1 MTTSQQNLDLIT
13 RGYEAFASGNRE
25 AVLSLLRPDVVVE
38 VHTDRPDIGSEI
50 YHGHDGFLANF
61 AEIEDVFEDL
71 VIEAGDV
78 TERGD
83 RLMVATR
90 VSGRGKGSG
99 VAIEARIFHVWTL
112 RDGLAARLE
121 VFSDENQ
128 ARAALSA

>member
-13 RGYEAFASGNRE
+13 RGYQAFASGNRE
-25 AVLSLLRPDVVVE
+25 AVLSLLQPDVVVE
-38 VHTDRPDIGSEI
+38 VHTDRPDIGRAV
-50 YHGHDGFLANF
+50 YRGHDGFLANF

-78 TERGD
+78 TEHGN

-121 VFSDENQ
+121 IFSDEDQ
-128 ARAALSA
+128 ARAAMTV

>member
-25 AVLSLLRPDVVVE
+25 AVLSLLQPDVVVE
-38 VHTDRPDIGSEI
+38 VHTDRPDIGSDI

-71 VIEAGDV
+71 VIEAGNV

-99 VAIEARIFHVWTL
+99 VAIEAKIFHVWTL

-121 VFSDENQ
+121 VFSDEDQ
-128 ARAALSA
+128 ARAALGA